1 MCQTATNVRE
11 LIGLSV
17 VNEAGSTVLKV
28 CPPAQLV
35 LTYFNLILTLHW
47 LMTPW
52 HTPPYATQA
61 Y

>member
-28 CPPAQLV
+28 WLPAQLV
-35 LTYFNLILTLHW
+35 DMLQSF
-47 LMTPW
+47 TP
-52 HTPPYATQA
+52 
-61 Y
+61 